1 MVDVEPFEEGLLPP
15 RLVAQLGLDPQL
27 LDEWHRFLDA
37 LAAGKNCA
45 VIEIKYIAEVYRID
59 LVKEARE
66 RYPDTNFEWICFKN
80 DLATANWNCLND
92 PERPRDRAEGNVAQN
107 NCWTHQYT
115 IPKGAVVHDIFKI
128 PPLKR

>member
-1 MVDVEPFEEGLLPP
+1 MEPFEEGLLPP
-15 RLVAQLGLDPQL
+15 RLVAQFGLDPQL

-80 DLATANWNCLND
+80 DLATANWNCMND